1 MALEVTSLSA
11 ISHLLKHKPE
21 KIQALYLAASRNPR
35 LDELERLARTNRIPT
50 DRSYRSNVPGEQ
62 GKAVLHPFEYTELP
76 ALIESLSDEKKAL
89 VLVLDHL
96 QDPQNFGALA
106 RSAEGL
112 GAKAIVIPKDRGA
125 SVTGGVYNASVG
137 AIETLPVTHVV
148 NIGEAL
154 RKLKAAGFWI
164 VGADHGE
171 NSKTLEE
178 TPDFDRIALV
188 LGAEWEG
195 LGKHILE
202 TCDWLVRIPIRGQ
215 IESLNVSAAGAI
227 LMYELLSKQTA
238 KRG

>member
-11 ISHLLKHKPE
+11 ISHLLRHKPQQ
-21 KIQALYLAASRNPR
+21 IQTLFLSPSRNPR
-35 LDELERLARTNRIPT
+35 LDELEKLAKSQHVRT
-50 DRSYRSNVPGEQ
+50 DRNYKSNVPGEQ
-62 GKAVLHPFEYTELP
+62 GKAVLHPFVYTELP
-76 ALIESLSDEKKAL
+76 ALIENLADEKKAL

-96 QDPQNFGALA
+96 QDPQNLGALA

-125 SVTGGVYNASVG
+125 GVTGGVYNASVG
-137 AIETLPVTHVV
+137 AIETLPVAQVV
-148 NIGEAL
+148 NIGESL

-164 VGADHGE
+164 VGADHGDKS
-171 NSKTLEE
+171 NTLEK

-195 LGKHILE
+195 LGKQILE
-202 TCDWLVRIPIRGQ
+202 TCDWLVRIPIRGS

-227 LMYELLSKQTA
+227 LMYELLMKQA
-238 KRG
+238 GRKG